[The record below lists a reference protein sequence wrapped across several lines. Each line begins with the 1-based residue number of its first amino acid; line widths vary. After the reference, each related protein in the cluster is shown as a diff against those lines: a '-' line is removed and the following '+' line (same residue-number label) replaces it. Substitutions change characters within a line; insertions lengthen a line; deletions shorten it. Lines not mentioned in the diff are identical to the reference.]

1 MVLHIPAQD
10 LTIAFACNLQN
21 IDREPYV
28 KQLYQAV
35 TDRSWDIPVYTRD
48 KFDAALYRGMSETFN
63 YGAVA
68 FERSTRSVP
77 SDPSAAA
84 KAFAYFNKFVNL
96 DQLRADFDATVAA
109 INDGRHPVSGTP
121 LVKVGSQMAQ
131 VLLKKYGRERRDS
144 YNSGGAIS
152 FFADYIAMYKKEAR
166 YPAELRFNESFEK
179 LVEKW
184 NSDWTRTWNNYT
196 QRFDFTAG
204 SDLKNIDQTLRPL
217 FAGAEVYPNLINQLL
232 DIRLQFEKKK
242 DWGLAADA
250 SRLAAELYPQSDR
263 ATAFYAISLA
273 LIGKKDEARTTL
285 RRAVGINPRGIGS
298 PVALNQIALAIA
310 NTDKF
315 SAAIDWLEISTEIYP
330 GDANLITTLG
340 EFYQKG
346 GRTEQAVEAYKRA
359 LAIDPNFEKAKSALK
374 SLP

>member
-1 MVLHIPAQD
+1 
-10 LTIAFACNLQN
+10 
-21 IDREPYV
+21 
-28 KQLYQAV
+28 
-35 TDRSWDIPVYTRD
+35 
-48 KFDAALYRGMSETFN
+48 
-63 YGAVA
+63 
-68 FERSTRSVP
+68 
-77 SDPSAAA
+77 
-84 KAFAYFNKFVNL
+84 
-96 DQLRADFDATVAA
+96 
-109 INDGRHPVSGTP
+109 
-121 LVKVGSQMAQ
+121 MAQ